1 MFVPSLSWQNDH
13 FYIRMA
19 LLIPIRKLKRKKGQP
34 FSYLVQQHVV
44 QQDRLAGLH
53 HQLDAIGLR
62 GKLQQLLRRERRL
75 VR

>member
-19 LLIPIRKLKRKKGQP
+19 LFILIRKLKRKKVP

-44 QQDRLAGLH
+44 QQHRLAGLH